1 MDAAAVQQVLEQVGP
16 RLRRLRERRGQ
27 TLADV
32 GAVTGISVS
41 TLSRLE
47 SGGRR
52 ATLELLLP
60 LAAHHEVS
68 LDELVAPARRAP
80 GRRTVR
86 HGVTSIPLTSQPG
99 GLRAYKQVLA
109 PGAGEGVQPQV
120 HEGYE
125 WMYVLSG
132 RLRLLLGDAEFSLPA
147 GEAAEFDTRLPHRV
161 SNPGDRPAEV
171 VSIFGPQGQRMHVRA
186 RPRRGPAQAPASP
199 RQA

>member
-1 MDAAAVQQVLEQVGP
+1 M
-16 RLRRLRERRGQ
+16 RRLRERRGE

-32 GAVTGISVS
+32 GAVTGTSVS

-60 LAAHHEVS
+60 LAAHYEVG
-68 LDELVAPARRAP
+68 LDELVAPARRTAE
-80 GRRTVR
+80 RRTVR
-86 HGVTSIPLTSQPG
+86 HGVTSIPLTAQPG

-109 PGAGEGVQPQV
+109 PGAGEAVEPQV

-125 WMYVLSG
+125 WVYVLSG
-132 RLRLLLGDAEFSLPA
+132 RLRLLLGDQELFLPA

-161 SNPGDRPAEV
+161 SNPGERPAEV

-186 RPRRGPAQAPASP
+186 RPRRSAPQAPAPP

>member
-1 MDAAAVQQVLEQVGP
+1 MLEQVGP
-16 RLRRLRERRGQ
+16 RLRRLRERRGE

-32 GAVTGISVS
+32 GAVTGTSVS

-60 LAAHHEVS
+60 LAAHYEVG
-68 LDELVAPARRAP
+68 LDELVAPARRTAE
-80 GRRTVR
+80 RRTVR
-86 HGVTSIPLTSQPG
+86 HGVTSIPLTAQPG

-109 PGAGEGVQPQV
+109 PGAGEAVEPQV

-125 WMYVLSG
+125 WVYVLSG
-132 RLRLLLGDAEFSLPA
+132 RLRLLLGDQELFLPA

-161 SNPGDRPAEV
+161 SNPGERPAEV

-186 RPRRGPAQAPASP
+186 RPRRSAPQAPAPP